1 MLLKRLTKLLS
12 EIIVRKPGFTGL
24 LLFCTIPLIIFPSIR
39 EQINNNYQFDN
50 IRFFYH
56 KTITDTN
63 DVELGRVTGKVYH
76 SPDSTVSY
84 FRSDSHMYK
93 MLHKGNTFTVIKD
106 MQQIEQSR
114 SEKLPFELD
123 IISLIN
129 PLSRLTGEEEMRI
142 DSSVSLYSLPGRV
155 NTDSIALFTD
165 SVLHID
171 SVHFYRGKRI
181 IAKNLY
187 RRFRG
192 YFPLNV
198 ISYDYQKNIKETIIH
213 YNILLDKNTSFE

>member
-1 MLLKRLTKLLS
+1 MQLKRLTKLLS
-12 EIIVRKPGFTGL
+12 AIIVRKPGFTGL
-24 LLFCTIPLIIFPSIR
+24 LLLWIIPLIIYPSIR
-39 EQINNNYQFDN
+39 EQINTNYQFDN
-50 IRFFYH
+50 ISFFYH
-56 KTITDTN
+56 KIITDTN

-84 FRSDSHMYK
+84 FRSDNHMYK
-93 MLHKGNTFTVIKD
+93 MLYKGNTFTVIKD
-106 MQQIEQSR
+106 MEQIEESR
-114 SEKLPFELD
+114 SDVLPFELD
-123 IISLIN
+123 IISLVN
-129 PLSRLTGEEEMRI
+129 PLIRLSGEEEIRI
-142 DSSVSLYSLPGRV
+142 DSSASLYSMPGNV

-171 SVHFYRGKRI
+171 SVHFYRGNRI

>member
-1 MLLKRLTKLLS
+1 MTKLLS
-12 EIIVRKPGFTGL
+12 EIYVRKPGFTGL
-24 LLFCTIPLIIFPSIR
+24 LLFCIIPLFIFPSVR
-39 EQINNNYQFDN
+39 EQIDANYQFDN
-50 IRFFYH
+50 ISFFYY

-106 MQQIEQSR
+106 MDQVEKR
-114 SEKLPFELD
+114 RADKLPFELD
-123 IISLIN
+123 IISLVN
-129 PLSRLTGEEEMRI
+129 PLSRLSGEEEIRI
-142 DSSVSLYSLPGRV
+142 DSSASLYSLPGKV

-165 SVLHID
+165 SILRID
-171 SVHFYRGKRI
+171 SVYFYKGSSI
-181 IAKNLY
+181 IAKNIY

-213 YNILLDKNTSFE
+213 YNILLDKNTHDE